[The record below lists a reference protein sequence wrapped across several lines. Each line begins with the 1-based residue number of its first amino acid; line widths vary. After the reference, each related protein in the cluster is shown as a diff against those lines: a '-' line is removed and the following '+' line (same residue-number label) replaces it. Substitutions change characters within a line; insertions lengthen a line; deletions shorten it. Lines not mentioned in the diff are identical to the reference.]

1 MTFFKKKKRAY
12 LSRPF
17 MTPSEHEVHV
27 NVEATVVPVH
37 EAVPEE
43 EETGQ
48 QRKIQKD

>member
-1 MTFFKKKKRAY
+1 VTFLKNENRAY

-27 NVEATVVPVH
+27 NVDATVVPVH